1 MCKIAHMSETHVTH
15 STSTTK
21 RTTTRLPN
29 ILAIVGF
36 LILIIIVVWG
46 LIHLASLSSGW
57 FGNLF
62 KTKHDTAIS
71 ITAPNTAVSGT
82 PTQIKWKYATSDKG
96 SYAFL
101 YECGT
106 GVEFGAPVD
115 STHFARI
122 PCGAAFKLG
131 TSTTSAYILPVLTAT
146 SSTKTNMTILFIPT
160 GTGTQAQGVS
170 AITVT
175 PRIATTTPVVTK
187 PDTTPAKTP
196 DTTPTPVVHGPAD
209 LSVRITGVSVDAYGN
224 GIATFDISN
233 VGGSTT
239 GTWYFTANLPT
250 QSPYTYVSPAQ
261 APLSPGSH
269 IVNTL
274 NFTQAASGNFYVN
287 VSPTG
292 GETNTNNNTALQ
304 YVTYGG
310 YQQYGY

>member
-1 MCKIAHMSETHVTH
+1 MSETHVTQT
-15 STSTTK
+15 TSTTK
-21 RTTTRLPN
+21 RSARLPN

-62 KTKHDTAIS
+62 KTKHDASIS
-71 ITAPNTAVSGT
+71 ITAPNTVVSGT
-82 PTQIKWKYATSDKG
+82 PTQIKWSYGTTDAG

-106 GVEFGAPVD
+106 GVEFGAPTD
-115 STHFARI
+115 ATHFARI
-122 PCGAAFKLG
+122 PCGAAFTLG
-131 TSTTSAYILPVLTAT
+131 TATSSAYILPVLTAT
-146 SSTKTNMTILFIPT
+146 SSTKTNMTVLFIPK

-175 PRIATTTPVVTK
+175 PRVSTAITPVTTK
-187 PDTTPAKTP
+187 PADTTPA
-196 DTTPTPVVHGPAD
+196 TTPVHTPAN
-209 LSVRITGVSVDAYGN
+209 LSVRIIAVSVDAYGN

-233 VGGSTT
+233 TGGTST
-239 GTWYFTANLPT
+239 GVWYFTANLPT
-250 QSPYTYVSPAQ
+250 RSPYTYASPAQ
-261 APLSPGSH
+261 APLAPGSH

-287 VSPTG
+287 VSPAA
-292 GETNTNNNTALQ
+292 GEVNTNDNTALQ
-304 YVTYGG
+304 YVTFSGYGQ
-310 YQQYGY
+310 YQYGY

>member
-1 MCKIAHMSETHVTH
+1 MSETHVTH

-21 RTTTRLPN
+21 RTTSRLPN
-29 ILAIVGF
+29 ILALVGF

-62 KTKHDTAIS
+62 KSKKEVTIS
-71 ITAPNTAVSGT
+71 ITAPNTVVSGT
-82 PTQIKWKYATSDKG
+82 PTQIKWKYTTKDTGTYS
-96 SYAFL
+96 FL

-115 STHFARI
+115 ESHFARI
-122 PCGAAFKLG
+122 PCGAAFKMG
-131 TSTTSAYILPVLTAT
+131 NATSSAYILPVLTAT

-160 GTGTQAQGVS
+160 GAGTQAQGIS

-175 PRIATTTPVVTK
+175 PRVATSTPTTTK
-187 PDTTPAKTP
+187 PDTKPQTSTE
-196 DTTPTPVVHGPAD
+196 PVTHGPAD
-209 LSVRITGVSVDAYGN
+209 LSVRITGISVDAYGN
-224 GIATFDISN
+224 GIATFDIAN
-233 VGGSTT
+233 IGGSST
-239 GTWYFTANLPT
+239 GTWYFTAQLPT
-250 QSPYTYVSPAQ
+250 QTPYTYSSPAQ
-261 APLSPGSH
+261 APLAPGSH

-287 VSPTG
+287 VSPAS
-292 GETNTNNNTALQ
+292 GETNTTNNTALQ

-310 YQQYGY
+310 YPYGY